1 MSSKKAINIIIH
13 KKYTERGARLKT
25 WWKSRGWSK
34 AEFARRMEIWPQNV
48 NKYFLGELDP
58 MSLASK
64 LIQESCDL
72 TWIIEGKT
80 GIQPAA
86 RGMVAETSAVYGKKK
101 NDVQEGLSGQTRDRV
116 KKLITLLESGA
127 DKMDKEMLDLL
138 IRTMEEKQKKKG
150 KA

>member
-13 KKYTERGARLKT
+13 KNYADRGARLKT
-25 WWKSRGWSK
+25 WWKSKGWSK
-34 AEFARRMEIWPQNV
+34 AVFARRMEIWPQNV

-64 LIQESCDL
+64 LIQEGCDL
-72 TWIIEGKT
+72 AWIIEGKT
-80 GIQPAA
+80 GNQLA
-86 RGMVAETSAVYGKKK
+86 RGMVSEPPAVYGKKR
-101 NDVQEGLSGQTRDRV
+101 NEISEEISGQTRERV

-138 IRTMEEKQKKKG
+138 IKTMEEKQKKKG
-150 KA
+150 KT